1 MTTPRHP
8 RTPKTLLA
16 ATLLAAASLLAVP
29 ALAQDAPSGGS
40 KKKEVLAVAPTPPA
54 GKSDIPF
61 TPYIVTILLLLIV
74 VGVNFIPSKRGH
86 QD

>member
-1 MTTPRHP
+1 MPSLHHAR
-8 RTPKTLLA
+8 TLLPA
-16 ATLLAAASLLAVP
+16 ALLAAASLFAAPLP

-40 KKKEVLAVAPTPPA
+40 KKKEVLAIAPTPPS
-54 GKSDIPF
+54 GKSDIPW
-61 TPYIVTILLLLIV
+61 TPYAAAILLGLLV